1 MTRPW
6 WRMVAGCLKG
16 RWKGGGG
23 CCRANGLAIFSETN
37 SWVWVA
43 FPFESAIYLTAPPRR
58 SFKQQPW
65 PEPETLQRKCSQFFF
80 ASFLF
85 FEEKP
90 RNTLLF
96 SLFYLISFS
105 LTLFWPHFRWLGF
118 ICCLIAPLGVFFFA
132 FLWKKCDFYCDNLC
146 IRKLWLITVAK
157 CRGQIT
163 PTGQNDVLFIFV
175 FGSANVLSAF
185 SLFDPFKHKLC
196 PEFVM

>member
-23 CCRANGLAIFSETN
+23 VAGQMVSPFLVRQIVESGLHFHLRAQFIWLRHHEEVSSSSHGQNRKLCSGSAASSFLLLFFFLRKNPVTPFY
-37 SWVWVA
+37 
-43 FPFESAIYLTAPPRR
+43 FPFFIWFLLAWLYSGPIFGGWALFVVSLPR
-58 SFKQQPW
+58 SV
-65 PEPETLQRKCSQFFF
+65 L
-80 ASFLF
+80 
-85 FEEKP
+85 
-90 RNTLLF
+90 
-96 SLFYLISFS
+96 
-105 LTLFWPHFRWLGF
+105 
-118 ICCLIAPLGVFFFA
+118 FFFA